1 MKIIL
6 VDAWNTFIKNKKIDS
21 NIYNILEDF
30 KNKKII
36 LFDGICNLCSGM
48 VQFTIKRD
56 PHSKFKFAS
65 LQSERGQ
72 AFLKKFDLPL
82 DDFNSFVSEFASSFS
97 SKRIWSIHSSAFA
110 KLTNPTPALTGIIN
124 F

>member
-36 LFDGICNLCSGM
+36 
-48 VQFTIKRD
+48 
-56 PHSKFKFAS
+56 
-65 LQSERGQ
+65 
-72 AFLKKFDLPL
+72 
-82 DDFNSFVSEFASSFS
+82 
-97 SKRIWSIHSSAFA
+97 
-110 KLTNPTPALTGIIN
+110 
-124 F
+124 